1 MNLLMAKRFAQ
12 LRKQAGL
19 SQEELAEK
27 LGISRQAVSKWE
39 RAESSPDTDNLIA
52 LSRIYGISLDELVR
66 TDSVDTET
74 EIPAEQPEEAHPFE
88 EPAPQAPEP
97 PHMEEEPAWPFEASR
112 ETSRKKEIWE
122 QMHRNFDAAF
132 PILIAVI
139 YGFLGAIFQIWHP
152 GWILFLLIP
161 IYYVGLYGG
170 YPILMVFCYLLA
182 GFGFGWWHPAWV
194 LFLTIPLFYL
204 LYHPRN
210 NEKDEEEDEPEQGE
224 NAPEQSV
231 Q

>member
-66 TDSVDTET
+66 TDSVDAEA
-74 EIPAEQPEEAHPFE
+74 EIPAEEPKEAHPFE

-122 QMHRNFDAAF
+122 QIHRDLGAAF
-132 PILIAVI
+132 PVLIAVI
-139 YGFLGAIFQIWHP
+139 YGLLGAVFQIWHP

-170 YPILMVFCYLLA
+170 YPILIVFLYLLA

-224 NAPEQSV
+224 NVPEQSV

>member
-66 TDSVDTET
+66 TDSVDAEA
-74 EIPAEQPEEAHPFE
+74 EIPAEEPKEAHPFE

-122 QMHRNFDAAF
+122 QIHRDLGAAF
-132 PILIAVI
+132 PVLIAVI
-139 YGFLGAIFQIWHP
+139 YGLLGAVFQIWHP

-210 NEKDEEEDEPEQGE
+210 NQEDEEEDEPEQGE
-224 NAPEQSV
+224 NVPEQSV

>member
-97 PHMEEEPAWPFEASR
+97 PHMEEEPAWPFEANR
-112 ETSRKKEIWE
+112 KTSRKKESWE

-161 IYYVGLYGG
+161 IYYAGLYGG

-210 NEKDEEEDEPEQGE
+210 NEEDEPEQGE